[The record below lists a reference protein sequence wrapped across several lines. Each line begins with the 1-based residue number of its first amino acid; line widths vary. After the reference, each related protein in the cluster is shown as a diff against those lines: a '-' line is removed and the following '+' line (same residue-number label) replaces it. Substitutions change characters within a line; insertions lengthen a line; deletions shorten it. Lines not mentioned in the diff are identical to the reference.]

1 MAVIPSYQKQGIG
14 KKLFNFTL
22 EKLNSFVSGG
32 IGLLMEIQRENVQD
46 LQEAVL
52 RKNRM
57 KFYMSLRAKI
67 LDGVDYLLPP
77 LQHGI
82 TPEVMHQLGPF
93 FSDFFFQFE
102 LSLKGFCFYCS
113 FLTIFKILVW
123 MDKSACI

>member
-46 LQEAVL
+46 VQEAIL

-57 KFYMSLRAKI
+57 KFYMSLRALLMNFTTWLKI
-67 LDGVDYLLPP
+67 VL
-77 LQHGI
+77 I
-82 TPEVMHQLGPF
+82 
-93 FSDFFFQFE
+93 
-102 LSLKGFCFYCS
+102 
-113 FLTIFKILVW
+113 
-123 MDKSACI
+123 